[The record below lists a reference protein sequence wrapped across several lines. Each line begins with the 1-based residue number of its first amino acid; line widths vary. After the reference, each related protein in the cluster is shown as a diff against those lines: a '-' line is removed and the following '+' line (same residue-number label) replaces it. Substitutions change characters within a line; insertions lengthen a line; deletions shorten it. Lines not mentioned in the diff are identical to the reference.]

1 MRGIVKVR
9 RLTPAKETVARRST
23 PRKFRLF
30 MLNEDTIQYAI
41 DNTQVIVAPQRR
53 IATFGDTSFRFFLV
67 TELMDSVNQVR
78 VRDGR
83 LHAERPQI
91 ITPGHIQNMLVE
103 GFGENAEE
111 FAGWLREH
119 APQLAILKYG
129 FQFRK
134 TDISNEVVHDPL
146 AGVVGR
152 LRAQVEASDDPLSAV
167 IHGVDEG
174 WEICLLKFAA
184 DMIQESTGGNMG
196 DFRKRGLL

>member
-1 MRGIVKVR
+1 MS
-9 RLTPAKETVARRST
+9 RLS
-23 PRKFRLF
+23 
-30 MLNEDTIQYAI
+30 EDTIQYAI
-41 DNTQVIVAPQRR
+41 ENTQVIVAPQRR

-67 TELMDSVNQVR
+67 TELMDEVNQVR

-91 ITPGHIQNMLVE
+91 ITPGHIQRMLVE

-111 FAGWLREH
+111 FAGWLKEN

-146 AGVVGR
+146 EDVVGR
-152 LRAQVEASDDPLSAV
+152 LREQVAASDDPLSAV
-167 IHGVDEG
+167 IQGVDEG

-184 DMIQESTGGNMG
+184 DMIQESSGGNMG

>member
-1 MRGIVKVR
+1 MSNWGAEKNP
-9 RLTPAKETVARRST
+9 LQCEPRSVD
-23 PRKFRLF
+23 FRSF
-30 MLNEDTIQYAI
+30 MLSEDTIQYAI
-41 DNTQVIVAPQRR
+41 ENTQVIVAPQRR
-53 IATFGDTSFRFFLV
+53 IATFGDTSFRFYLV
-67 TELMDSVNQVR
+67 TELMDNVNQVR

-91 ITPGHIQNMLVE
+91 ITPGHIQRMLVE

-111 FAGWLREH
+111 FAGWLREN
-119 APQLAILKYG
+119 APQLAMLKYG

-146 AGVVGR
+146 ADVVGR
-152 LRAQVEASDDPLSAV
+152 LREKVEASDEPLSAV

-184 DMIQESTGGNMG
+184 DLIQESSGGNFG
-196 DFRKRGLL
+196 DFRKRGLI

>member
-1 MRGIVKVR
+1 
-9 RLTPAKETVARRST
+9 
-23 PRKFRLF
+23 
-30 MLNEDTIQYAI
+30 MLNDDTIQYAI

-53 IATFGDTSFRFFLV
+53 ISTFGDTSFRFFLI
-67 TELMDSVNQVR
+67 TELMDSVDQVR

-91 ITPGHIQNMLVE
+91 ITPGHIQRMLLE

-111 FAGWLREH
+111 FAGWLREN
-119 APQLAILKYG
+119 APQLAIMKYG

-134 TDISNEVVHDPL
+134 TDVSNEIVHSSMDEM
-146 AGVVGR
+146 AGR
-152 LRAQVEASDDPLSAV
+152 LRAQVAESDDPLSAV
-167 IHGVDEG
+167 IQGVDEG

-184 DMIQESTGGNMG
+184 DMIQESSGGNLG

>member
-1 MRGIVKVR
+1 
-9 RLTPAKETVARRST
+9 
-23 PRKFRLF
+23 
-30 MLNEDTIQYAI
+30 MLSEDTIQYAME
-41 DNTQVIVAPQRR
+41 NTEVIVAPQRR

-67 TELMDSVNQVR
+67 TELMDSANQVR

-91 ITPGHIQNMLVE
+91 ITPGHFRRMLVE
-103 GFGENAEE
+103 GFGENAEH

-119 APQLAILKYG
+119 APQLAVLKYG

-134 TDISNEVVHDPL
+134 TDVSDEIVHDPL
-146 AGVVGR
+146 ADVVGR
-152 LRAQVEASDDPLSAV
+152 LRAEVEASDDPLSAV

-174 WEICLLKFAA
+174 WEICLLKFAS
-184 DMIQESTGGNMG
+184 DMIQESSGANFG